1 MKKGGE
7 DMDKHDL
14 KKILAGI
21 GIAGLLSGVGIGCT
35 PQKQEPAPSGTEA
48 PAQPQEPAAPVKE
61 APAPGS

>member
-1 MKKGGE
+1 
-7 DMDKHDL
+7 MDKHDV

-21 GIAGLLSGVGIGCT
+21 SIAGLLAGVSTGCT

-48 PAQPQEPAAPVKE
+48 PAQPQKPAVPGKE